1 MFSKFKLKQGAGRVD
16 QNLNLQLINYNY
28 HATNQQLSHANSKW
42 DVYSKDIFIFV
53 NSTNKMENIEKQV
66 NKYMNIKK
74 EISTDNL
81 LLQNILNKSLI
92 TFKKAVEHDCYHDI
106 IARNEIDK
114 TVTVAFLPIS
124 TSDSTVSCGIQKFN
138 KIFVNINLKGYKKF
152 YITRLLFHKT
162 MPVNEYNKWVI
173 DSKKWY
179 QDPKLRK
186 ALFNEIQRDLDNN
199 HYSLLKYSDLINP
212 NAEFLSKELPLV
224 KFKFTELEL

>member
-1 MFSKFKLKQGAGRVD
+1 
-16 QNLNLQLINYNY
+16 
-28 HATNQQLSHANSKW
+28 
-42 DVYSKDIFIFV
+42 
-53 NSTNKMENIEKQV
+53 MENIEKQV

-162 MPVNEYNKWVI
+162 MPVNEYKNGIKI
-173 DSKKWY
+173 
-179 QDPKLRK
+179 L
-186 ALFNEIQRDLDNN
+186 N
-199 HYSLLKYSDLINP
+199 
-212 NAEFLSKELPLV
+212 
-224 KFKFTELEL
+224 